1 MIKATKGNVDLVINN
16 NDLNGL
22 KAIFETNS
30 NEALTRLCSKMDIY
44 FNLFIGNN
52 KKADYDVRKDMLVYL
67 ENTHYAKNLYDNH
80 HFFHALIHF
89 MFIQR
94 DEKYLNFLHAYFN
107 SQHFAWFLNDKENES
122 LVGEMFSSFAS
133 ELKEE
138 SPYYQK
144 LGQHFLHNNQRNTII
159 NFRLL
164 TEFSLITQL
173 TKFNQIETL
182 KDCFQE
188 QQIIQKIK
196 MAKNYDIARYPN
208 NKECLEYIVSIFG
221 RDCIYQQSSL
231 FHSSNQLDVIQTIF
245 NQYPP
250 SNQKEKDLILTLSH
264 LVHHSDN
271 INTHEVFYQY
281 ATQCDNRIFNQE
293 LKTHLGD
300 KGEKLLI
307 RLYQLKKYE
316 AVKYWLK
323 KLPVEELL
331 STDDIIYLINT
342 SFAKEQNVINK
353 MLINELIKK
362 NKIND
367 ECFSYTSYPN
377 TMHHLRLVD
386 YMCASGQEVYLN
398 YLLKKNEVNI
408 DENTS
413 CKKPEDYWKKYESNF
428 IQARIDREKNILN
441 HSLKKDTSTERKK
454 MKI

>member
-164 TEFSLITQL
+164 TEFS
-173 TKFNQIETL
+173 
-182 KDCFQE
+182 
-188 QQIIQKIK
+188 
-196 MAKNYDIARYPN
+196 
-208 NKECLEYIVSIFG
+208 
-221 RDCIYQQSSL
+221 
-231 FHSSNQLDVIQTIF
+231 
-245 NQYPP
+245 
-250 SNQKEKDLILTLSH
+250 
-264 LVHHSDN
+264 
-271 INTHEVFYQY
+271 
-281 ATQCDNRIFNQE
+281 
-293 LKTHLGD
+293 
-300 KGEKLLI
+300 
-307 RLYQLKKYE
+307 
-316 AVKYWLK
+316 
-323 KLPVEELL
+323 
-331 STDDIIYLINT
+331 
-342 SFAKEQNVINK
+342 
-353 MLINELIKK
+353 
-362 NKIND
+362 
-367 ECFSYTSYPN
+367 
-377 TMHHLRLVD
+377 
-386 YMCASGQEVYLN
+386 
-398 YLLKKNEVNI
+398 
-408 DENTS
+408 
-413 CKKPEDYWKKYESNF
+413 
-428 IQARIDREKNILN
+428 
-441 HSLKKDTSTERKK
+441 
-454 MKI
+454 